1 MSVVKT
7 ALVASAILATLGLAG
22 CQTTED
28 RVYYGG
34 VRQPPRT
41 TVIYDDGP
49 RWVAPPPRVY
59 VRSAPIII
67 DRPDYRQRH
76 WPPPHRWGGPTPDP
90 NDRWGGPTPDP
101 RHRWGGPTPDPRQRW
116 RDPPRGRDGSVP
128 GWQGGGGRNGRDRGG
143 VGGFVP
149 PQETDGRN

>member
-7 ALVASAILATLGLAG
+7 ALAASAILATLGLAG
-22 CQTTED
+22 CQTTEE
-28 RVYYGG
+28 RVYYSD

-59 VRSAPIII
+59 VQPRPIII
-67 DRPDYRQRH
+67 ERPDYRHRH
-76 WPPPHRWGGPTPDP
+76 WPPPQRWGGPTPDP
-90 NDRWGGPTPDP
+90 DQ
-101 RHRWGGPTPDPRQRW
+101 RWGGPTPDPRQRW
-116 RDPPRGRDGSVP
+116 RDPPRVREGSMP
-128 GWQGGGGRNGRDRGG
+128 GWQGGGGRPGRDRGG
-143 VGGFVP
+143 VGRFVP